1 MTNEPRCSHCDA
13 LALSDPCADC
23 LAAGHRDVQR
33 CGVCVAGLNETVER
47 LDKVE
52 IE

>member
-23 LAAGHRDVQR
+23 LAAGHRDAEHCSDCQALLGR
-33 CGVCVAGLNETVER
+33 TVEK
-47 LDKVE
+47 LQGAE
-52 IE
+52 ID